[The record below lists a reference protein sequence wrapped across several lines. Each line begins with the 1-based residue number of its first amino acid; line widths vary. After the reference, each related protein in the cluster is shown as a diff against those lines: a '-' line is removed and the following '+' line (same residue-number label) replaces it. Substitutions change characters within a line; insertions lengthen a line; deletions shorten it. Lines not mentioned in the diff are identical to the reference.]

1 MRFGGSICRKYLNAL
16 GAVAALLVGMLSYHA
31 ALAQVPI
38 VTDSRIKTFVYNENE
53 VFTILTHYGY
63 QSNIELGANEEIETV
78 SVGDRVGWQI
88 ISTGRRLFIRAMEE
102 NAHTNMTVV
111 TNKRAYQ
118 FDLRSSGQQAL
129 LPSEELVY
137 VVRFYYPDEPGKM
150 PPAPVVSAG
159 DILGSNFTTSA
170 GLSSSAPLSAPV
182 SAAELSSSAPVSAAS
197 LSTPG
202 SLSAPVSTA
211 PINTAPQSLPAP
223 IATSAINYN
232 YTFAGPQSAA
242 PLKIYDDGRATYFK
256 LHSAAERPQVA
267 VIAASG
273 EEMSVP
279 ANVTADGV
287 AVVNVVAP
295 RFAIKNNGARVV
307 VYNEKLPGV

>member
-1 MRFGGSICRKYLNAL
+1 MRFDGSLCRKYLNAL
-16 GAVAALLVGMLSYHA
+16 GAAAALLAGMSSYHA

-150 PPAPVVSAG
+150 PPAPVVSAA
-159 DILGSNFTTSA
+159 DIVGSNFATSA
-170 GLSSSAPLSAPV
+170 AAPLPAPV
-182 SAAELSSSAPVSAAS
+182 GATPLSPTTPTSAASAAS
-197 LSTPG
+197 LN
-202 SLSAPVSTA
+202 AA
-211 PINTAPQSLPAP
+211 PISP
-223 IATSAINYN
+223 TSTINYN

-256 LHSAAERPQVA
+256 LHSATERPQVA

-279 ANVTADGV
+279 TNVTADGV

-307 VYNEKLPGV
+307 VYNEKLPGA

>member
-1 MRFGGSICRKYLNAL
+1 MHA
-16 GAVAALLVGMLSYHA
+16 GAYFASRNTLLTVAACAVVLALSSPVPKA
-31 ALAQVPI
+31 CAEVPI

-63 QSNIELGANEEIETV
+63 QSNVELGLNEEIETV

-88 ISTGRRLFIRAMEE
+88 VSTGRRLFIRAMEE

-118 FDLRSSGQQAL
+118 FDLRSSGAQAL

-137 VVRFYYPDEPGKM
+137 VVRFYYPDEPGQT
-150 PPAPVVSAG
+150 PPAPVVSAA
-159 DILGSNFTTSA
+159 DIVGSNNSA
-170 GLSSSAPLSAPV
+170 PVAASVSAPLPAPV
-182 SAAELSSSAPVSAAS
+182 SATPLASITPAPSATAS
-197 LSTPG
+197 LSQ
-202 SLSAPVSTA
+202 A
-211 PINTAPQSLPAP
+211 
-223 IATSAINYN
+223 ATSSALNYN

-256 LHSAAERPQVA
+256 LHSSAERPQVA
-267 VIAASG
+267 VITATG
-273 EEMSVP
+273 EEMNIP
-279 ANVTADGV
+279 ASVTADGV

-307 VYNEKLPGV
+307 VYNEKLPGA